1 MIIRFDPPRG
11 TIPPHSEIKV
21 AFQVI
26 CYIGG
31 QLDELLICDVEDYE
45 VPIGFSMRANA
56 YGLNVSYEQIKEDGT
71 GKMDKTSISPRINTM
86 RNTND
91 QSDIVSA
98 LGSLFSQGLN
108 LD

>member
-1 MIIRFDPPRG
+1 LVLKNYGNLPAKYKWEEVNDPERMIIRFDPPRG

-56 YGLNVSYEQIKEDGT
+56 YGLNVAYE
-71 GKMDKTSISPRINTM
+71 
-86 RNTND
+86 
-91 QSDIVSA
+91 
-98 LGSLFSQGLN
+98 
-108 LD
+108 

>member
-1 MIIRFDPPRG
+1 MLKNYGNLPAKYKWDEVNDPERMIIRFDPPRG

-56 YGLNVSYEQIKEDGT
+56 YGLNVSYE
-71 GKMDKTSISPRINTM
+71 
-86 RNTND
+86 
-91 QSDIVSA
+91 
-98 LGSLFSQGLN
+98 
-108 LD
+108 

>member
-56 YGLNVSYEQIKEDGT
+56 YGLNVSYE
-71 GKMDKTSISPRINTM
+71 
-86 RNTND
+86 
-91 QSDIVSA
+91 
-98 LGSLFSQGLN
+98 
-108 LD
+108 